1 MVWDTTA
8 PLNDGSDIETEN
20 DKIHDNWAALETT
33 LDVDHYGVSD
43 HVSTSDGEHRQVT
56 LNELGS
62 KPDVNGRR
70 GFLYT
75 KNDDT
80 NTELFYE
87 DASANEIQITKEG
100 LLYGDALVPIA
111 WMFVEADGTGHG
123 KNLVVSVVSNK
134 IRSFTFSG
142 YTPPDA
148 NYAVIV
154 STSGNGSMA
163 QSFDKTT
170 AGFKITNTN
179 ADKELNLVVYSN
191 PLI

>member
-43 HVSTSDGEHRQVT
+43 PVSTSDGEHRQVT

-100 LLYGDALVPIA
+100 ALYGNSLVPVA

-123 KNLVVSVVSNK
+123 KNLVASVVST
-134 IRSFTFSG
+134 RVRHFTFSG
-142 YTPPDA
+142 YTPQDA
-148 NYAVIV
+148 NYAVITATTGDEAI
-154 STSGNGSMA
+154 SYSYE
-163 QSFDKTT
+163 KTT
-170 AGFKITNTN
+170 AGFNVAN
-179 ADKELNLVVYSN
+179 RNENVELNLVVYSN

>member
-33 LDVDHYGVSD
+33 LDVDHFGVSD
-43 HVSTSDGEHRQVT
+43 PVSTSDGEHRQVT

>member
-33 LDVDHYGVSD
+33 LDVDHFGVSD
-43 HVSTSDGEHRQVT
+43 PVSTSDGEHRQVT

-179 ADKELNLVVYSN
+179 ADKINLVVYSN